1 MCLVEPRNVVHVRR
15 TEETPVQ
22 PVRPC
27 VIRTLNRGQTSVSVF
42 AKSGATVT
50 AYVVKAMHFSAF
62 ITNDDQRFARDLR
75 DQIIARLRE
84 LTLMPDDYPLLR
96 KDILLLFC
104 KNFRRHEV
112 SLR

>member
-1 MCLVEPRNVVHVRR
+1 MRCTDQPAI
-15 TEETPVQ
+15 Q

-27 VIRTLNRGQTSVSVF
+27 VIRTLNRGQMSVSVF

-75 DQIIARLRE
+75 DQIIASFSE
-84 LTLMPDDYPLLR
+84 LALVPNQDPLLR
-96 KDILLLFC
+96 KNPLLFLC